1 MGYPASAL
9 HKTCM
14 NNDTKFKEPVTRLL
28 FRTKDGMM
36 PIPSRVSRSTLEA
49 ILQPSAY
56 NTKTQKHAKK
66 KETKSCR
73 GYIYSGVPP
82 DAANKSQPVTI
93 NRTKAKDV

>member
-1 MGYPASAL
+1 
-9 HKTCM
+9 M
-14 NNDTKFKEPVTRLL
+14 NNDTKFKEPVTHLL

-66 KETKSCR
+66 KKRKQSHVEATSTAV
-73 GYIYSGVPP
+73 YLQMQLI
-82 DAANKSQPVTI
+82 NLSQLQLIAQKP
-93 NRTKAKDV
+93 RTFDS